1 MTMPIVKI
9 WRLIFNRTA
18 LGAAACVLLAACS
31 NAPTQTR
38 SVEQA
43 GASYEAAHSNSSVV
57 SSAPLELQRAEQALR
72 AAQDAQAN
80 GEDVAAVDHEAYLA
94 ARRADIAVQTAEL
107 HDAEKQIEQA
117 NQARD
122 QALLGAR
129 TGQVQSLQRQLAD
142 LQAKQTD
149 RGMVLTLG
157 DVLFETGRAD
167 LRSGSER
174 TIGQLANFMQQNPNR
189 TVEVTGFTDST
200 GSVELNQA
208 LSERRAEAVR
218 QALVSYGI
226 SPQRI
231 VTRGLGPALPVASN
245 NTSAGRQ
252 QNRRVEIT
260 ISDEKGSIPPR
271 A

>member
-1 MTMPIVKI
+1 VKVL
-9 WRLIFNRTA
+9 RLTF
-18 LGAAACVLLAACS
+18 GAAACALLAACA
-31 NAPTQTR
+31 NAPTDTP
-38 SVEQA
+38 SVAQA
-43 GASYEAAHSNSSVV
+43 TAAYDAARNDPKVV
-57 SSAPLELQRAEQALR
+57 SNAQLELQRAEQALKQAQ
-72 AAQDAQAN
+72 AAQTE
-80 GEDVAAVDHEAYLA
+80 GEDVTLVDHQAYLA
-94 ARRADIAVQTAEL
+94 RRRADIATQTAQLRE
-107 HDAEKQIEQA
+107 AEQQIDQA
-117 NQARD
+117 NQMRD

-129 TGQVQSLQRQLAD
+129 TGQVQDLQRQLAD

-167 LRSGSER
+167 LRSGADW
-174 TIGQLANFMQQNPNR
+174 TISQLANFMQRNPSR

-226 SPQRI
+226 SPQRVI
-231 VTRGLGPALPVASN
+231 TRGLGPALPVASN
-245 NTSAGRQ
+245 NTAAGRQ

>member
-1 MTMPIVKI
+1 MTSSVTIRRSALS
-9 WRLIFNRTA
+9 RLA
-18 LGAAACVLLAACS
+18 LGVAACALLAACS
-31 NAPTQTR
+31 NAPTETPTV
-38 SVEQA
+38 SQA
-43 GASYEAAHSNSSVV
+43 AAAYDAARNDPQVV
-57 SSAPLELQRAEQALR
+57 SSAALELQRAQQALKV
-72 AAQDAQAN
+72 AQDSQNA
-80 GEDVAAVDHEAYLA
+80 GEDVALVDHQAYLA
-94 ARRADIAVQTAEL
+94 QRRADIASQTAQLKE
-107 HDAEKQIEQA
+107 AEQQIEQA

-129 TGQVQSLQRQLAD
+129 TGQVQNLQQELAD
-142 LQAKQTD
+142 LKAKQTE

-157 DVLFETGRAD
+157 DVLFETGRAE
-167 LRSGSER
+167 LRPGADR
-174 TIGQLANFMQQNPNR
+174 TVSQLANFMQQNSSR
-189 TVEVTGFTDST
+189 TVEITGFTDST
-200 GSVELNQA
+200 GSVELNQE

-226 SPQRI
+226 SPQRV

-245 NTSAGRQ
+245 NTAAGRQ

>member
-1 MTMPIVKI
+1 MTLSAVTLRRSSFS
-9 WRLIFNRTA
+9 RLA
-18 LGAAACVLLAACS
+18 LGAAACALLAACA
-31 NAPTQTR
+31 NAPTETQT
-38 SVEQA
+38 VTQA
-43 GASYEAAHSNSSVV
+43 AAAYDAARNDPQVV

-72 AAQDAQAN
+72 VAQDSQAS
-80 GEDVAAVDHEAYLA
+80 GEDVALVDHQAYLA
-94 ARRADIAVQTAEL
+94 QRRADIASQTAEL
-107 HDAEKQIEQA
+107 KDAEQEIEQA
-117 NQARD
+117 NLARD

-129 TGQVQSLQRQLAD
+129 TGQVQSLQRQLD
-142 LQAKQTD
+142 ELQAKQTD

-167 LRSGSER
+167 LRSGAGQ
-174 TIGQLANFMQQNPNR
+174 TVGQLANFMQQNPDR
-189 TVEVTGFTDST
+189 TVEITGFTDST
-200 GSVELNQA
+200 GSVEFNQE

-226 SPQRI
+226 SPQRV

-245 NTSAGRQ
+245 NTAGGRQ

-271 A
+271 V

>member
-1 MTMPIVKI
+1 M
-9 WRLIFNRTA
+9 
-18 LGAAACVLLAACS
+18 
-31 NAPTQTR
+31 
-38 SVEQA
+38 
-43 GASYEAAHSNSSVV
+43 
-57 SSAPLELQRAEQALR
+57 
-72 AAQDAQAN
+72 AQDSQAE
-80 GEDVAAVDHEAYLA
+80 GEDVALVDHQAYLA
-94 ARRADIAVQTAEL
+94 QRRADIAAQTAEL
-107 HDAEKQIEQA
+107 KEAEQQIEQA
-117 NQARD
+117 NLARD

-129 TGQVQSLQRQLAD
+129 TGQVQSLQRQLED

-167 LRSGSER
+167 LRSGADR
-174 TIGQLANFMQQNPNR
+174 TVSQLANFMQQNPDR
-189 TVEVTGFTDST
+189 TVEITGFTDST
-200 GSVELNQA
+200 GSVEFNQE

-226 SPQRI
+226 SPQRV

-245 NTSAGRQ
+245 NTAAGRQ